1 MLKIQTHLKK
11 KLRQMK
17 DDGTTSS
24 RYGLRI
30 TGYRTYNIKTSQFQ
44 ECTKEAAE
52 RITSLDLFET
62 NMHSF
67 FFNGNDIRIDVIKY
81 LLDRLS
87 VFLSW
92 MEIQTVYRFY
102 SSSLLFVYDGA
113 TDSFKADVR
122 MIDFAHVSEIKDNGV
137 DEGYVKGLRK
147 LLECLRKLVTSQK
160 E

>member
-1 MLKIQTHLKK
+1 VTDGAECAFYLQLKDNKRVPDIFKSFFPKLEQILEASPALLGLKKQVAVIMEDLTYGYSKPCVMDIKMGTKTYAEDTNPFKK

-62 NMHSF
+62 NIHTF
-67 FFNGNDIRIDVIKY
+67 FFQ
-81 LLDRLS
+81 
-87 VFLSW
+87 W
-92 MEIQTVYRFY
+92 Q
-102 SSSLLFVYDGA
+102 
-113 TDSFKADVR
+113 
-122 MIDFAHVSEIKDNGV
+122 
-137 DEGYVKGLRK
+137 
-147 LLECLRKLVTSQK
+147 
-160 E
+160 